1 MLATKAKVNPDNIA
15 TPLAAALGDVASIS
29 LLAFMTSFLFNN
41 ICEDSQSVADLAIN
55 ELFSPFRH
63 SSVDCLRDHWNLLR
77 VVAVLGARG
86 LAQRL
91 RAAGLEKRLDSGSL
105 SSVHQRASYNMKYF
119 SELSPLI
126 FVSEWE
132 DCF

>member
-55 ELFSPFRH
+55 ELFSQFRH
-63 SSVDCLRDHWNLLR
+63 SSVDCLRDHWNLFR
-77 VVAVLGARG
+77 VAAVLGARG

-91 RAAGLEKRLDSGSL
+91 RATGPEKRLDSGSL
-105 SSVHQRASYNMKYF
+105 SSVHQRASHSM
-119 SELSPLI
+119 ELL
-126 FVSEWE
+126 
-132 DCF
+132 